1 MTMDN
6 YIVMGDQV
14 IFLPNFGQA
23 IVTPIPGVM
32 TSSATK
38 TMVTKKPV
46 CLEGDEKNVVVP
58 GVAYI
63 SGNFVTPGVGTLTI
77 QQLGGDQKSMK
88 TKIEG
93 KAPILKGTM
102 FTAKFQVTAPAMQP
116 NPPAPPVPDPVPTY
130 TGQGMFVPT
139 DMTVMDKG

>member
-1 MTMDN
+1 MDN
-6 YIVMGDQV
+6 YIVAGDQA
-14 IFLPNFGQA
+14 IFMPAFGQA
-23 IVTPIPGVM
+23 IITPIPGVM
-32 TSSATK
+32 VSSATK

-46 CLEGDEKNVVVP
+46 CLDGDEKKVVVS

-63 SGNFVTPGVGTLTI
+63 SGSFVIPGVGTLTI

-102 FTAKFQVTAPAMQP
+102 FTAKFQVMTPAQQP

-130 TGQGMFVPT
+130 MGQGMFVPT

>member
-1 MTMDN
+1 MDN
-6 YIVMGDQV
+6 YIVAGDQV
-14 IFLPNFGQA
+14 VFLPNFGQA
-23 IVTPIPGVM
+23 IITPIPGVM
-32 TSSATK
+32 SSSATK
-38 TMVTKKPV
+38 TNVTMKPV
-46 CLEGDEKNVVVP
+46 CLEGDEKKVVVS

-63 SGNFVTPGVGTLTI
+63 SGSFVTPGTGTLTI

-102 FTAKFQVTAPAMQP
+102 FTAKFQVMSPAMQP
-116 NPPAPPVPDPVPTY
+116 NPPAPPVPDPVVTY
-130 TGQGMFVPT
+130 MGQGMFVPT